1 MATFPSIVPTSRN
14 YQPGDWP
21 IKRFTSQNG
30 SEVRILRGN
39 SRLNSQLDLT
49 YDNIS
54 DTYADQFLAHY
65 REVQGTFRTWS
76 LPAAGA
82 GKTFTDALEGWG
94 GSSIDDGA
102 TTAPYGMA
110 WRYAEPP
117 QVTQVKKGISNVRI
131 RLIGVLKD
139 ASTIA
144 SAGSVAPIP
153 PTPASVPRF
162 TSFYGIDWAA
172 SADSV
177 EVDWRDDA
185 KGYSAFAARTT
196 VGVAAWTFANGK
208 NLQPGLQ
215 WEIAGF
221 GTTPQT
227 FEIVCVDTTRAGAS
241 SIKTAST
248 YTSAVLP
255 YQGKYLHWRVSGPA
269 SEVLF
274 TGSKYRILQRSDIS
288 ALPTSWTA
296 SSLGHEYDTKKGSG
310 NGWLG
315 PFPTDGAVH
324 KYAFVITAL
333 DAGGNPVAN
342 AVSTSVGLFKF
353 P

>member
-1 MATFPSIVPTSRN
+1 MADFPTVVPTSRSF
-14 YQPGDWP
+14 QPGDWP

-39 SRLNSQLDLT
+39 SRLNSQLELT

-54 DTYADQFLAHY
+54 DTEAEKFLTHY
-65 REVQGTFRTWS
+65 REVQGTFKTWYFP
-76 LPAAGA
+76 PAPSDG
-82 GKTFTDALEGWG
+82 TFVAAFKGWG
-94 GSSIDDGA
+94 GSSV
-102 TTAPYGMA
+102 TELETSPWGMA

-117 QVTQVKKGISNVRI
+117 QVTQIKRGISNVRL
-131 RLIGVLKD
+131 RLTGVLRE
-139 ASTIA
+139 STAIT
-144 SAGSVAPIP
+144 SAASVAPTP
-153 PTPASVPRF
+153 PAPASVPRF
-162 TSFYGIDWAA
+162 TSFYGIEWAT
-172 SADSV
+172 SV
-177 EVDWRDDA
+177 DAAEIDWRDDA

-221 GTTPQT
+221 DTTPQT
-227 FEIVCVDTTRAGAS
+227 FEIVCVDITRAGAS
-241 SIKTAST
+241 SIETAST
-248 YTSAVLP
+248 YTSAILP

-274 TGSKYRILQRSDIS
+274 TGSKYRILQRSDAS